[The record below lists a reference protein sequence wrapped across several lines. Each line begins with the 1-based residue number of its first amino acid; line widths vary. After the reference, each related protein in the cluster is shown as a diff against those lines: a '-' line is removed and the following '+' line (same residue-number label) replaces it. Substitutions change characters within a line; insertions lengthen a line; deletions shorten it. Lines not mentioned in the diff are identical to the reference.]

1 MKTILT
7 FLFVLFCG
15 LANYAQ
21 KPIVQIPVATTE
33 IRSFT
38 INKIFPN
45 PAKDYVNVDLR
56 LEEAGLVQI
65 SLISIIGTEVKKW
78 ENVQL
83 NQGEQIL
90 KLDLSG
96 FQNGMYFL
104 KITKSGQVKSLVLK
118 KI

>member
-1 MKTILT
+1 M
-7 FLFVLFCG
+7 LFFG

-21 KPIVQIPVATTE
+21 KPIVQIPLPTAE
-33 IRSFT
+33 IRAFT

-45 PAKDYVNVDLR
+45 PVKDHLNVDLR
-56 LEEAGLVQI
+56 LDEGGSVQI

-78 ENVQL
+78 ENIQL
-83 NQGEQIL
+83 NQGDQIL

-96 FQNGMYFL
+96 FQSGMYFL
-104 KITKSGQVKSLVLK
+104 KIAKSGQAKSLVLK

>member
-1 MKTILT
+1 MKTIFT
-7 FLFVLFCG
+7 FILVLF
-15 LANYAQ
+15 LVTVNYAQ
-21 KPIVQIPVATTE
+21 KPNVQIPLTTSE
-33 IRSFT
+33 IRTFT

-45 PAKDYVNVDLR
+45 PVKDYVNVDLR
-56 LEEAGLVQI
+56 LEEAGSVQI

-104 KITKSGQVKSLVLK
+104 KIAKSGQVKSLGLK

>member
-7 FLFVLFCG
+7 FILLLLFG
-15 LANYAQ
+15 LLNFAQ
-21 KPIVQIPVATTE
+21 KATVQLPETTSE
-33 IRSFT
+33 IRSFNV
-38 INKIFPN
+38 NKIFPN
-45 PAKDYVNVDLR
+45 PAKDFVNIDLR

-104 KITKSGQVKSLVLK
+104 KIAKSGQVKSLVLK